1 MPKQNIDLTPHQR
14 LFAELYVQGVDPVDI
29 MRKLGSTSSEAACS
43 EKARRWLL
51 LPALIQEIAN
61 QQALR
66 QVHLAKSFVWEKQDM
81 LKVLQRIATNEQER
95 SKIRIDAISQASRML
110 GYDSPVKVDLEAGA
124 SLLAQI
130 RGAQERREKLAESV
144 TEAIEG

>member
-1 MPKQNIDLTPHQR
+1 MPSSTPLTAQQR
-14 LFAELYVQGVDPVDI
+14 LYCELYVQGVDPIDI
-29 MRKLGSTSSEAACS
+29 MRQIGSTASEAACS
-43 EKARRWLL
+43 ERARRWML
-51 LPALIQEIAN
+51 LPSVIQEIAT

-66 QVHLAKSFVWEKQDM
+66 QVQLAKSFVWEKTDM
-81 LKVLQRIATNEQER
+81 LKVLQRIATNEDER
-95 SKIRIDAISQASRML
+95 SKVRIDAISQASRML

-144 TEAIEG
+144 IEPIEG